1 MPLSKIIVK
10 MYAVI
15 IEVAL
20 WLVALVALVG
30 GWQANGFIGAIGALI
45 GATIFAAVLFGA
57 FLVLE
62 DIRTRV
68 RAIEQRPN
76 T

>member
-1 MPLSKIIVK
+1 MPLSKIVVK

-20 WLVALVALVG
+20 WLVALIALVG
-30 GWQANGFIGAIGALI
+30 GWQANGFIGAVGALV
-45 GATIFAAVLFGA
+45 GATILAAVFFGA

-76 T
+76 S

>member
-1 MPLSKIIVK
+1 MPLSKLVVK
-10 MYAVI
+10 MYAAI

-20 WLVALVALVG
+20 WLVVLGAVVG
-30 GWQANGFIGAIGALI
+30 GWRAGGVVGALGALI
-45 GATIFAAVLFGA
+45 AATILAAVLFGA

-76 T
+76 S

>member
-1 MPLSKIIVK
+1 MPLSKLVVK
-10 MYAVI
+10 MYAAI

-20 WLVALVALVG
+20 WLVVLGALVG
-30 GWQANGFIGAIGALI
+30 GWRAGGFFGAIGALI
-45 GATIFAAVLFGA
+45 AATILAAVLFGA

-68 RAIEQRPN
+68 RAIEQRPSS
-76 T
+76 